1 MGSLSY
7 LEGRLNKMYE
17 ESRGKLRE
25 RRRQD
30 VRDQA
35 DILAAQ
41 SAASFS
47 LSMDLV
53 QVRQPTMSQKNVNF
67 VRYFAKMYG
76 SLRNFLKIRTAILVA
91 VQSILLLIWS
101 RIPSDAVSMDPGP
114 INFVFETGSPH
125 DYVHAVFFGTS
136 FTILFPFLLGLVLL
150 SDLDPQ
156 LDQE

>member
-47 LSMDLV
+47 LTMDLV
-53 QVRQPTMSQKNVNF
+53 QAGCT
-67 VRYFAKMYG
+67 
-76 SLRNFLKIRTAILVA
+76 RNY
-91 VQSILLLIWS
+91 LLMI
-101 RIPSDAVSMDPGP
+101 
-114 INFVFETGSPH
+114 
-125 DYVHAVFFGTS
+125 
-136 FTILFPFLLGLVLL
+136 
-150 SDLDPQ
+150 
-156 LDQE
+156 DQNK

>member
-1 MGSLSY
+1 MDPTDPENCQNNIYRYPTKQFFKINITRVLWTQVGSLSY
-7 LEGRLNKMYE
+7 LEGRLNKKYE

-53 QVRQPTMSQKNVNF
+53 QVGPTTK
-67 VRYFAKMYG
+67 YFAK
-76 SLRNFLKIRTAILVA
+76 KT
-91 VQSILLLIWS
+91 
-101 RIPSDAVSMDPGP
+101 
-114 INFVFETGSPH
+114 
-125 DYVHAVFFGTS
+125 
-136 FTILFPFLLGLVLL
+136 
-150 SDLDPQ
+150 
-156 LDQE
+156 